1 MGMTTM
7 NLPSDADLR
16 KMFDAV
22 PKLEKHQVADQVVR
36 AGIRPITARARQ
48 LVPRSKASD
57 RAKRSKKQRRENPG
71 LDSPLWKTIKH
82 VVRTGRNAA
91 AVAISGAEHT
101 GVKGPGQKIYLIAE
115 HKQNG
120 RKVFYWGAD
129 AFQVKLKIRN
139 VMVQAAEETRPAQ
152 LAAMKAKLR
161 ERLDKVWGG

>member
-1 MGMTTM
+1 MGMMTT
-7 NLPSDADLR
+7 NLPSDGELR

-22 PKLEKHQVADQVVR
+22 PKLEKYSVADAVVR
-36 AGIRPITARARQ
+36 AGIRPITTRARA

-57 RAKRSKKQRRENPG
+57 RAKRSKSQRRDNPG
-71 LDSPLWKTIKH
+71 LDDPLWKTIKH

-91 AVAISGAEHT
+91 AVAISGAEYT
-101 GVKGPGQKIYLIAE
+101 GQNGPGQKIYLIAE
-115 HKQNG
+115 HKTNG

-129 AFQVKLKIRN
+129 AFRVKLKIRN